1 MPFSRLFGARLALRL
16 LASFLLI
23 SLCGLIALLVWMSRP
38 CPPPLEG
45 IPFSACI
52 LDRDGRLLRVGLAS
66 DGRFRLRTSLE
77 MLPGEAIDAVLH
89 YEDRY
94 FWYHP
99 GVNLFSLVRAGLSML
114 AGGRTLGG
122 STLTMQVVRLKY
134 NLRTGSLMDK
144 LRQMALA
151 LRLEWHYDKKDIL
164 EAYFT
169 LAPYGGNVE
178 GLAAAARVYFHKD
191 PRELSLTEI
200 LSLVPVPQNPVRRR
214 PSSQN
219 PHFLAAAARLQ
230 EEYARRN
237 NLQVRMPLTK
247 TSLRVY
253 TARDLP
259 LKAMHLTSELLQG
272 GLSGEIRTTL
282 NLSLQE
288 LVERRLSSF
297 ATRLA
302 SFGGC
307 NAAALLVHWPTRHIL
322 ALAGSSSFFNE
333 DIDGQ
338 VDITSARRSPGST
351 LKPFI
356 YALALEQGLI
366 HSKTLLLDLPR
377 DFAGYE
383 PENFDGGFQGPLPA
397 DTALRLSRNVPAI
410 SLAGSLASP
419 GLYGFLQRSGVDFA
433 FPEEH
438 YGLSIVLGGAEVTAR
453 ELAALYATLADG
465 GIFRPLTLLE
475 KTSGAAS
482 GAARDDTAQRLLS
495 PEAAFV
501 VTNML
506 GNDNPDNRVRGKRGN
521 ILPLRVKT
529 GTSNG
534 LRDAWTCGIFGPYVL
549 VVWVGNADNSANPLF
564 VGARTALP
572 LFRELARAITAR
584 EDIRDLHEV
593 PGSNLRLSRIP
604 VCSATGDINTD
615 LCPEAQDQTEAWFI
629 PGVSPVRETGILR
642 KVRVNSRTGL
652 LSCPEDGETSHE
664 SVAEFWP
671 SELKR
676 MYARAGI
683 QKPDPPAYGPLCDK
697 GTPEGHGP
705 RILLPREGVRFHVQ
719 GNEPFCSLVLL
730 AHAEAGVSRLFWF
743 CDTDLAGVTTPGE
756 ELLARIPPG
765 EHTIRVVDEAGRS
778 ATRRISIGRMP

>member
-1 MPFSRLFGARLALRL
+1 MPFPRSLRLALRL
-16 LASFLLI
+16 LAFFLLVC
-23 SLCGLIALLVWMSRP
+23 LCGLTALLFWISRP

-45 IPFSACI
+45 VPFSACI

-66 DGRFRLRTSLE
+66 DGRYRLHTSLE
-77 MLPGEAIDAVLH
+77 MLPGEAVEAVLQ

-99 GVNLFSLVRAGLSML
+99 GVNPFSLVRAGLSML

-134 NLRTGSLMDK
+134 NLRTGSITDK

-178 GLAAAARVYFHKD
+178 GLAAASRVYFHKD

-230 EEYARRN
+230 EEYARLN
-237 NLQVRMPLTK
+237 NLHVRMPLAK

-272 GLSGEIRTTL
+272 ELSGEIRTTL
-282 NLSLQE
+282 DLSLQE
-288 LVERRLSSF
+288 LLETRLSSF
-297 ATRLA
+297 ATRLIP
-302 SFGGC
+302 FGGC
-307 NAAALLVHWPTRHIL
+307 NAAALLVHWPSRHIL
-322 ALAGSSSFFNE
+322 ALAGSSSFFDE
-333 DIDGQ
+333 TIAGQ

-410 SLAGSLASP
+410 SLAARLAP
-419 GLYGFLQRSGVDFA
+419 PRLFGFLQRAGVDFA
-433 FPEEH
+433 FPEDH
-438 YGLSIVLGGAEVTAR
+438 YGLSLVLGGAEVTAR
-453 ELAALYATLADG
+453 ELATLYAMLADG
-465 GIFRPLTLLE
+465 GIFKPLVLLAGPAN
-475 KTSGAAS
+475 SAG
-482 GAARDDTAQRLLS
+482 DDTARRLLS

-501 VTNML
+501 VTDML
-506 GNDNPDNRVRGKRGN
+506 GNDNPDNRVRARKGN
-521 ILPLRVKT
+521 ILPLRLKT

-572 LFRELARAITAR
+572 LFRELARAIAAW

-593 PGSNLRLSRIP
+593 PGSNLRLGRIP

-615 LCPEAQDQTEAWFI
+615 LCPEAQSQTEAWFI
-629 PGVSPVRETGILR
+629 PGISPVRETGILR
-642 KVRVNSRTGL
+642 KVRINSRTGL
-652 LSCPEDGETSHE
+652 LSCPEDGEASHE
-664 SVAEFWP
+664 ILAEFWP

-683 QKPDPPAYGPLCDK
+683 QKPDPPAYGPLCGK
-697 GTPEGHGP
+697 AAPRGLAP
-705 RILLPREGVRFHVQ
+705 RILLPKEGVRFHVR

-730 AHAEAGVSRLFWF
+730 AHAEAGVTRLFWF
-743 CDTDLAGVTTPGE
+743 CDTDLAGVTAPGE
-756 ELLARIPPG
+756 ELLLRVPPG
-765 EHTIRVVDEAGRS
+765 EHTLRVVDEAGRS
-778 ATRRISIGRMP
+778 TTRKLSIGRVP

>member
-1 MPFSRLFGARLALRL
+1 MPFPRSFRAHLALL
-16 LASFLLI
+16 LASFLLA
-23 SLCGLIALLVWMSRP
+23 SLCGLTALLFWISRP

-45 IPFSACI
+45 VPFSACI

-66 DGRFRLRTSLE
+66 DGRYRLHTSLE
-77 MLPGEAIDAVLH
+77 MLPGEAVEAVLQ

-99 GVNLFSLVRAGLSML
+99 GVNPFSLVRAGLSML

-134 NLRTGSLMDK
+134 NLRTGSITDK

-151 LRLEWHYDKKDIL
+151 LRFEWHYDKKDIL

-178 GLAAAARVYFHKD
+178 GLAAASRVYFHKD

-230 EEYARRN
+230 EEYARLN
-237 NLQVRMPLTK
+237 NLHVRMPLAK

-282 NLSLQE
+282 DLSLQE
-288 LVERRLSSF
+288 LLETRLSSF
-297 ATRLA
+297 ATRLIP
-302 SFGGC
+302 FGGC
-307 NAAALLVHWPTRHIL
+307 NAAALLVHWPSRHIL
-322 ALAGSSSFFNE
+322 ALAGSSSFFDE
-333 DIDGQ
+333 TIAGQ

-410 SLAGSLASP
+410 SLAARLAPP
-419 GLYGFLQRSGVDFA
+419 GLFGFLQRAGVDFA
-433 FPEEH
+433 FPEDH
-438 YGLSIVLGGAEVTAR
+438 YGLSLVLGGAEVTAR
-453 ELAALYATLADG
+453 ELATLYAMLADG
-465 GIFRPLTLLE
+465 GIFKPLVLLAGPAN
-475 KTSGAAS
+475 SAG
-482 GAARDDTAQRLLS
+482 DDTARRLLS

-501 VTNML
+501 VTDML
-506 GNDNPDNRVRGKRGN
+506 GNDNPDNRVRARKGN
-521 ILPLRVKT
+521 ILPLRLKT

-572 LFRELARAITAR
+572 LFRELARAIAAW

-593 PGSNLRLSRIP
+593 PGPNLRLGRIP

-615 LCPEAQDQTEAWFI
+615 LCPEAQSQTEAWFI
-629 PGVSPVRETGILR
+629 PGISPVRETGILR
-642 KVRVNSRTGL
+642 KVRINSRTGL
-652 LSCPEDGETSHE
+652 LSCPEDGEASHE
-664 SVAEFWP
+664 ILAEFWP

-683 QKPDPPAYGPLCDK
+683 QKPDPPAYGPLCGK
-697 GTPEGHGP
+697 AAPRGLAP
-705 RILLPREGVRFHVQ
+705 RILLPKEGVRFHVR

-730 AHAEAGVSRLFWF
+730 AHAEAGVTRLFWF
-743 CDTDLAGVTTPGE
+743 CDTDLAGVTAPGE
-756 ELLARIPPG
+756 ELLLRVPPG
-765 EHTIRVVDEAGRS
+765 EHTLRVVDEAGRS
-778 ATRRISIGRMP
+778 TTRKLSIGRVP

>member
-1 MPFSRLFGARLALRL
+1 MPFSRLFRARLALRL
-16 LASFLLI
+16 LASFLLA

-45 IPFSACI
+45 LPFSACI

-99 GVNLFSLVRAGLSML
+99 GVNPFSLVRAGLSML

-178 GLAAAARVYFHKD
+178 GLAAASRIYFHKN
-191 PRELSLTEI
+191 PRELSLAEI

-219 PHFLAAAARLQ
+219 SHFLAAAARLQ

-288 LVERRLSSF
+288 LLETRLSSF

-302 SFGGC
+302 SFGVC

-383 PENFDGGFQGPLPA
+383 PENFDGGFQGPLAA

-419 GLYGFLQRSGVDFA
+419 GLYGFLQRAGVDFA

-438 YGLSIVLGGAEVTAR
+438 YGLSLVLGGAEVTAR
-453 ELAALYATLADG
+453 ELAVLYSMLADG
-465 GIFRPLTLLE
+465 GIFKPLVLLAGPE
-475 KTSGAAS
+475 NSAGE
-482 GAARDDTAQRLLS
+482 DTAQRLLS

-572 LFRELARAITAR
+572 LFRELARALAAR

-604 VCSATGDINTD
+604 VCSATGDINTE
-615 LCPEAQDQTEAWFI
+615 LCPESQTEAWFI